1 MQSDVSGWDVAP
13 LVEWLPSMS
22 EALGG
27 SRALCKA
34 GHGSA
39 CLAKVEAWRP
49 KIQGQA
55 YLHSIVIWG
64 PAWST
69 RESLSQKS
77 K

>member
-39 CLAKVEAWRP
+39 ML
-49 KIQGQA
+49 G
-55 YLHSIVIWG
+55 
-64 PAWST
+64 
-69 RESLSQKS
+69 KS
-77 K
+77 RGMETKNSRSGLLT